1 MGAYSYCKK
10 LYLRSQIKKYIIYE
24 RKSTLRRFALVL
36 L

>member
-1 MGAYSYCKK
+1 MGTRSYCKK

-24 RKSTLRRFALVL
+24 RKSTLRKFALVL